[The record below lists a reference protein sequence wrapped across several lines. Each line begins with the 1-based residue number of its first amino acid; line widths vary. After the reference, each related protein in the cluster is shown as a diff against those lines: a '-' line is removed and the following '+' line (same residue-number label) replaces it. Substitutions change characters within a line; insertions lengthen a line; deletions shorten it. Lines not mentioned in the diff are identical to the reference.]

1 MSTLL
6 FEHLFP
12 VLPISKNLPAELK
25 SKVSELYYKELQKDS
40 DQDSRKAKNI
50 LQSCVF
56 VICAIN
62 NYPYSFSSLFD
73 DQSQLHNFMIYLK
86 HLTTNTSL
94 DPNTLSTSKK
104 LIKNYAISLMNYKK
118 IEELLEKFNLQGN
131 FEHVIKFS
139 QAVWLFFII
148 IRKEK
153 YGSTE
158 VLSDCGCLIISVLK
172 YFIEHMPE
180 GIIHSIKVPILEYL
194 CDGFKTSISFVSNF
208 LACTDEYINEL
219 LKGCKASSLRS
230 CLMLAKIQNFLDYLI
245 EIYESKIKDCEL
257 DERLIRNV
265 VFNNELLLTPISKRT
280 VQGVNTK
287 NPIENWGDGNG
298 LSMNTRLGELECPR
312 PINLLIQTPI
322 TASMECNSWISKTL
336 EEFNEGSIARAC
348 GECFGNIKSRA
359 EMLKSVFLSGIN
371 SQRVIVAG
379 AKAEEMIK
387 LYYLALEN
395 LVKIEKNKGAEVSGI
410 LQNDKFHRALFA
422 CCTETVL
429 YILNSNLGSFEDL
442 LRIFE
447 ISAFDFWKNIKSFT
461 QFNIRMPSQVKK
473 HFIDIEEK
481 ILTKDGWDENS
492 PIALAV
498 SRINS
503 ESFTNELS
511 HPSFG
516 QFFKNVLSYSGFK
529 ITQICNSLEID
540 QSIQEKIWSTFK
552 FFLSEKTEN
561 IIGRHLDQII
571 TCSIYSVCKN
581 EKLNEITFKKLFD
594 CFFNLFQTNRI
605 VFEKVKMR
613 EGENANLIIFYNK
626 VFIELVK
633 DFLIHKV
640 NVVNPRISSLH
651 PMSPLKVNT
660 SAFQSPRGP
669 FMTPRTK
676 KLYAFGEHTSN
687 AFEGINSMI
696 HGTSRRLDFG
706 TPVKKAKIEEEEEE
720 GDEE

>member
-1 MSTLL
+1 MSNLQLDYL
-6 FEHLFP
+6 FSS
-12 VLPISKNLPAELK
+12 LPISKSIPQDLK
-25 SKVSELYYKELQKDS
+25 PKIFELYNQEVQRDPDY
-40 DQDSRKAKNI
+40 DSRKAKNI
-50 LQSCVF
+50 LQGSILI
-56 VICAIN
+56 ICTTHSH
-62 NYPYSFSSLFD
+62 PYTFASLFD
-73 DQSQLHNFMIYLK
+73 DQSQLHNFMITLK
-86 HLTTNTSL
+86 HL
-94 DPNTLSTSKK
+94 LSSTQVDAATQQTGKK

-118 IEELLEKFNLQGN
+118 IEELLEKFSLQGN
-131 FEHVIKFS
+131 FEHIIKYS
-139 QAVWLFFII
+139 QSIWLFFII

-153 YGSTE
+153 FASTE

-172 YFIEHMPE
+172 LFIEHMPE
-180 GIIHSIKVPILEYL
+180 GIFHCIKVPILDYL
-194 CDGFKTSISFVSNF
+194 CDGFKTATNFV
-208 LACTDEYINEL
+208 APYIGCTEEYITDL
-219 LKGCKASSLRS
+219 LDGLKMINLQS
-230 CLMLAKIQNFLDYLI
+230 CLTLAKIQNFLDCLI
-245 EIYESKIKDCEL
+245 GTYESKIKEGEM

-265 VFNNELLLTPISKRT
+265 VFNNELLLTPVSKRS

-287 NPIENWGDGNG
+287 NTVENWGEGAG
-298 LSMNTRLGELECPR
+298 PTMNTRLGELECPR

-336 EEFNEGSIARAC
+336 EEFNEASTAKAC
-348 GECFGNIKSRA
+348 GNHFAEIKTRA
-359 EMLKSVFLSGIN
+359 EMLKFMFLSGIN
-371 SQRVIVAG
+371 SQKVLVNGIKG
-379 AKAEEMIK
+379 DEMMK

-395 LVKIEKNKGAEVSGI
+395 LIKIEKNKGAEVTGI

-429 YILNSNLGSFEDL
+429 YIVNTNLGTFEDI

-461 QFNIRMPSQVKK
+461 QFNIRMPAQVKK

-492 PIALAV
+492 PVALAV
-498 SRINS
+498 ARINS
-503 ESFTNELS
+503 ESFANELS

-529 ITQICNSLEID
+529 ITQICNSLDID
-540 QSIQEKIWSTFK
+540 QAVQEKIWSTFK
-552 FFLSEKTEN
+552 YFLSEKTEN
-561 IIGRHLDQII
+561 IIGRHLDQVI

-581 EKLNEITFKKLFD
+581 EKLNEISFKKIFD
-594 CFFNLFQTNRI
+594 CFFNLFQTNRL
-605 VFEKVKMR
+605 VFERVKLR
-613 EGENANLIIFYNK
+613 DGEHANLIIFYNK

-633 DFLIHKV
+633 DFLVHKV
-640 NVVNPRISSLH
+640 SVMNPRISSLH
-651 PMSPLKVNT
+651 PMSPLKTNT

-696 HGTSRRLDFG
+696 QGTARKLDFG
-706 TPVKKAKIEEEEEE
+706 MPTKKAKIEENEKEE
-720 GDEE
+720 D